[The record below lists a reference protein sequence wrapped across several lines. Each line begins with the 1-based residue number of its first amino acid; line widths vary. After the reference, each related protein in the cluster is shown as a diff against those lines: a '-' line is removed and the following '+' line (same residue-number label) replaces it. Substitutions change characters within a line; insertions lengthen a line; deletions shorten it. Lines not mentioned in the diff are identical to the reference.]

1 MITTPGRKRGLSIIY
16 AAAIVIIIVIAAV
29 VIVLYSG
36 ILTKQTSSTSS
47 SSAPVTSQSKQVQVI
62 FGATLSMSGPLQA
75 FGLEQNW
82 TFWYAANLVN
92 SLGGIPLANG
102 SRAMIKLVVFDDKTD
117 PNIAVSNLQT
127 LVSQYHATLILG
139 ELGGIQDSVAASF
152 ASRSQVPYIGPVYPS
167 SAKICTGTCD
177 NSWVFAPF
185 QNETNEAHVF
195 LNWFRTVDPS
205 TPSHNVTIA
214 FFEEGDPP
222 SQANAQAGEA
232 YAKRLGYTICSC
244 SDLTFTPGSTAE
256 MTSFISAA
264 KSAGAEAVFGL
275 PLPPDAVLMINVAH
289 QLNYTPKAW
298 LLTRGTAVAPFAV
311 PSLGGLGN
319 LSVGVMSSFPWH
331 PLVPYVGNLLGHDI
345 SNSKIVSDYGNYWHH
360 PPTLEGVYFTQVL
373 IAADAIAKAGS
384 LDKYAI
390 REALRSTEFQTVMGP
405 VSFTLGGQWVQSD
418 SYILL
423 LQWQNAV
430 VNGQSIQTLQI
441 LEPTAIATTNYV
453 IYPFSWTNQQHMKW
467 PPS

>member
-1 MITTPGRKRGLSIIY
+1 MVEESVRRNAISRVS
-16 AAAIVIIIVIAAV
+16 AVAIVLIIIIATVAL
-29 VIVLYSG
+29 ILYSG
-36 ILTKQTSSTSS
+36 ILAQRSS
-47 SSAPVTSQSKQVQVI
+47 SSYSQSTTQQKQIQVV

-75 FGLEQNW
+75 FGQEQNW
-82 TFWYAANLVN
+82 TYWYAANMVN
-92 SLGGIPLANG
+92 SLGGIPLSNG
-102 SRAMIKLVVFDDKTD
+102 SRALIKLVIFDDKTD
-117 PNIAVSNLQT
+117 PNVAVSNLQT
-127 LVSQYHATLILG
+127 LVSQYHATIILG

-167 SAKICTGTCD
+167 SAKTCTGTCD

-195 LNWFRTVDPS
+195 LNWFRSVDPS

-222 SQANAQAGEA
+222 SQANAQAGEE
-232 YAKRLGYTICSC
+232 YARKLGYTVCTC
-244 SDLTFTPGSTAE
+244 SDLTFTPGSTTE
-256 MTSFISAA
+256 MTNFITAA

-275 PLPPDAVLMINVAH
+275 PLPPDAVLMINIAH

-311 PSLGGLGN
+311 PALGGLGN

-331 PLVPYVGNLLGHDI
+331 PAVPYVGNLLGHNV
-345 SNSKIVSDYGNYWHH
+345 SNSKIVSDYESYWHH

-373 IAADAIAKAGS
+373 VAVDAIAKAGS

-390 REALRSTEFQTVMGP
+390 RDALRSTTFQTVMGP
-405 VSFTLGGQWVQSD
+405 VSFTLGGQWIQSD
-418 SYILL
+418 NYILL
-423 LQWQNAV
+423 LQWQNVV
-430 VNGQSIQTLQI
+430 VNGQNIQALQI
-441 LEPTAIATTNYV
+441 LEPKEIATTNYV

-467 PPS
+467 PS